1 MMQEHYN
8 LQYYLYITAL
18 HAYLKRRD
26 PHYEYHKH
34 FGGAFYLFIRGMSVE
49 KGPEYGIF
57 YKRPDE
63 NIIADLHEILIG

>member
-1 MMQEHYN
+1 M
-8 LQYYLYITAL
+8 
-18 HAYLKRRD
+18 R
-26 PHYEYHKH
+26 
-34 FGGAFYLFIRGMSVE
+34 VE